1 MIDKL
6 QGLYPETAVYDTEIP
21 AAAQTPSF
29 LIQLKSQAYNK
40 LLNTKFSSLLSFEI
54 IYSPDILQDKE
65 AIDLIQL
72 TLLKGFELLESENL
86 RVRIKNKKCSIE
98 EGKIHFTFDIRYTEM
113 IAEAVNSMREIEQ
126 FEIRS
131 DIK

>member
-6 QGLYPETAVYDTEIP
+6 QGLYPETEVYDTEIP
-21 AAAQTPSF
+21 VAAQTPSF

-54 IYSPDILQDKE
+54 IYSPDILQDKA

>member
-21 AAAQTPSF
+21 VAAQTPSF

-86 RVRIKNKKCSIE
+86 RVRIKNKKCNIE

>member
-1 MIDKL
+1 
-6 QGLYPETAVYDTEIP
+6 
-21 AAAQTPSF
+21 
-29 LIQLKSQAYNK
+29 
-40 LLNTKFSSLLSFEI
+40 
-54 IYSPDILQDKE
+54 LQDKA

-113 IAEAVNSMREIEQ
+113 IAEAVNSMRDIEQ